1 MRHACLDQLV
11 LYRHAR
17 EGTTTTIQE
26 TEAGR
31 SIVMLIVIIIIH
43 RVRDEAELGDRM
55 LGRKPWINTAVE
67 AAPRTP
73 PLTTTPTPKR
83 RTSVPLDPSSWIN
96 HFLNL
101 TPALPDHLTGTSSIG
116 RV

>member
-1 MRHACLDQLV
+1 MHASISWYCIDT
-11 LYRHAR
+11 R
-17 EGTTTTIQE
+17 ENTTIQE

-31 SIVMLIVIIIIH
+31 SIVMLIVIIMIIIIH
-43 RVRDEAELGDRM
+43 RVRDEAEFGDRM

-83 RTSVPLDPSSWIN
+83 RISVPLDPCSPIN

-101 TPALPDHLTGTSSIG
+101 TPALPDHLTRTSNIG

>member
-1 MRHACLDQLV
+1 
-11 LYRHAR
+11 
-17 EGTTTTIQE
+17 
-26 TEAGR
+26 
-31 SIVMLIVIIIIH
+31 MLIVIIIIH
-43 RVRDEAELGDRM
+43 RVRDEAEFGDRM
-55 LGRKPWINTAVE
+55 LGRKPTTPKHPNTAVE

-83 RTSVPLDPSSWIN
+83 RTSVPLDPSLLIN

-101 TPALPDHLTGTSSIG
+101 TPALPDHLTGTSIIG